1 MSAPARLLFG
11 GDDHPEQWDESV
23 WAEGV
28 ALMREARVNTV
39 TLGVFAWSL
48 LEVDDGV
55 WDWGW
60 FDRVIAEL
68 TDAGIGI
75 DLATPTAAPPTWLHR
90 AHPEI
95 IPTDRRGIR
104 SHSGGH
110 FGWCASHPVWHEH
123 STRIARA
130 DEAASVPGGR
140 S

>member
-11 GDDHPEQWDESV
+11 GDDNPEQWDESV

-48 LEVDDGV
+48 LEADDGV

-140 S
+140 P